1 MISFFQMWA
10 GDSQSVEIMSAVRK
24 RSYSDGGEKGA
35 GGDGGDTYVSYC
47 NQFSLLLQTI
57 NGLVI

>member
-1 MISFFQMWA
+1 
-10 GDSQSVEIMSAVRK
+10 MSAVRK

-47 NQFSLLLQTI
+47 NQFSLLLQTTWSCDLAQCSSRQTCTRFCVAI
-57 NGLVI
+57 

>member
-1 MISFFQMWA
+1 
-10 GDSQSVEIMSAVRK
+10 MSAVRK